1 MGAASEPVSPV
12 HRGGE
17 GTPRRGPR
25 GGPGGACR
33 GAASDDRCVGTG
45 ADARV
50 CVCVVSVSCP
60 VPAPRSDELSYFIDS
75 ILAASVV
82 KNYLTE
88 EPAIE

>member
-50 CVCVVSVSCP
+50 CVCV
-60 VPAPRSDELSYFIDS
+60 
-75 ILAASVV
+75 
-82 KNYLTE
+82 
-88 EPAIE
+88 